1 MAHDHHHE
9 RLEPKHELRDPALQ
23 SKVNELFRIVTAPR
37 GQVDSA
43 IKAYDNMVNN
53 FDRMEEVY
61 NSYNL
66 PKEELLKTIEAY
78 KAMLASSNDLC

>member
-9 RLEPKHELRDPALQ
+9 RLAPKHELRDPALE
-23 SKVNELFRIVTAPR
+23 SKVIELFRIVTNPR
-37 GQVDSA
+37 GQIESA
-43 IKAYDNMVNN
+43 VKAYDNMVKN

-66 PKEELLKTIEAY
+66 PKEELLKTIAAY

>member
-1 MAHDHHHE
+1 MPHDHHE
-9 RLEPKHELRDPALQ
+9 RLAPKLELREPAVQ

-37 GQVDSA
+37 GQVESA
-43 IKAYDNMVNN
+43 VKAYDNMVKN

-66 PKEELLKTIEAY
+66 PKEELLKTIAAY

>member
-1 MAHDHHHE
+1 MPHDHHHE
-9 RLEPKHELRDPALQ
+9 RLAPKLELRDPTLQ

-37 GQVDSA
+37 GQVQSA
-43 IKAYDNMVNN
+43 VKAYDNMVNN

-66 PKEELLKTIEAY
+66 PKEELLKTIAAY